1 MPGAGQIVIQRS
13 GRYPERMVTVQLR
26 DAKNIERFLI
36 DHIVL
41 PFEPRVGVPLYV
53 WDRFEDPTKTSFLGF
68 GRSKQK
74 PRCFIP
80 TKIWRYEVS
89 LDEPSQ
95 SGIVYLAEEVKP
107 E

>member
-1 MPGAGQIVIQRS
+1 
-13 GRYPERMVTVQLR
+13 MVTVQLR
-26 DAKNIERFLI
+26 DASNIERFLI

-41 PFEPRVGVPLYV
+41 PFEPRIGVRMYV
-53 WDRFEDPTKTSFLGF
+53 WDHFETPGKIGIFGF
-68 GRSKQK
+68 GRSKLK

-80 TKIWRYEVS
+80 TEVYRYEVS